1 LLISDIDMC
10 PTQNTTNL
18 AEECL
23 YFIARLSDDMRWGP
37 YFTFW
42 SDTPHTSTWM
52 SAHKPFW
59 QQLLL
64 FFFQLY
70 YFQVTNDKQILNP
83 YTSESEST
91 IVCHR
96 KLLYAKQQ
104 VHQCECE
111 CVCLCS
117 CHVCFVPYAYPEFE
131 IWWKRFLTNK

>member
-1 LLISDIDMC
+1 MG
-10 PTQNTTNL
+10 PT
-18 AEECL
+18 
-23 YFIARLSDDMRWGP
+23 
-37 YFTFW
+37 
-42 SDTPHTSTWM
+42 
-52 SAHKPFW
+52 K
-59 QQLLL
+59 
-64 FFFQLY
+64 
-70 YFQVTNDKQILNP
+70 YFQVSCTIGVALISKVQMTKKQILNP

-131 IWWKRFLTNK
+131 I